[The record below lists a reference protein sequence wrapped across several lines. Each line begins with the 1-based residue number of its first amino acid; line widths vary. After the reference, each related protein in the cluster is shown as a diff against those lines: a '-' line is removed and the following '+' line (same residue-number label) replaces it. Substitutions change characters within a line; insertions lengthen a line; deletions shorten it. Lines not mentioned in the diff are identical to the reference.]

1 MQARTLKI
9 IAALL
14 IIGAIIMGMIG
25 YKISQQDASQPG
37 SAATAPQADASSFT
51 YAQKT
56 IISNQDLTKGSVI
69 NAEQVDLVPYPQSIE
84 GGFSKVTD
92 IVGKTLQ
99 TDLRKGDVLRL
110 VHFEK
115 RSLLADDVNPGY
127 RAIAV
132 KVDEVVGTGG
142 FLQPGDYVDVIYTT
156 RPNKESYNK
165 SLARRVLSNVRL
177 LAYGNDIGEAIPQ
190 ITDEKGKPKTAD
202 KDSGKRSRS
211 AVLEVAIEQIN
222 TLVLAE
228 NSGNI
233 RLVAMGESDVQ
244 LAKFN
249 TEDDRKPAKD
259 EPTLMRS
266 VTGLKPPPAP
276 KSVYVYS
283 GDSVETIRVPK

>member
-132 KVDEVVGTGG
+132 KVDEVVEIG
-142 FLQPGDYVDVIYTT
+142 
-156 RPNKESYNK
+156 RASCRE
-165 SLARRVLSNVRL
+165 RV
-177 LAYGNDIGEAIPQ
+177 
-190 ITDEKGKPKTAD
+190 
-202 KDSGKRSRS
+202 
-211 AVLEVAIEQIN
+211 
-222 TLVLAE
+222 
-228 NSGNI
+228 
-233 RLVAMGESDVQ
+233 
-244 LAKFN
+244 
-249 TEDDRKPAKD
+249 
-259 EPTLMRS
+259 
-266 VTGLKPPPAP
+266 
-276 KSVYVYS
+276 
-283 GDSVETIRVPK
+283 